1 MMSTTVVES
10 YKNMINADKH
20 SFGGPSERGFT
31 YLPIN
36 NVQKAAKSKTF
47 AELARPRRAGCKASR
62 GSSGSPTNS
71 SFEGV
76 N

>member
-1 MMSTTVVES
+1 MLYPSGMALLVLDEES
-10 YKNMINADKH
+10 YKNMIYTDKH

-47 AELARPRRAGCKASR
+47 AEHRTLRRAGIPSDINMESC
-62 GSSGSPTNS
+62 GS
-71 SFEGV
+71 
-76 N
+76 